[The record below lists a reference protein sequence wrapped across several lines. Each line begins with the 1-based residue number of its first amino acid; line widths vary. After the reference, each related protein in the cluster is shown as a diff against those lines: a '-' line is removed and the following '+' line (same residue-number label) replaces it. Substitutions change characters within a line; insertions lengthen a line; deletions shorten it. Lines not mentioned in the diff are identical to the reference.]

1 MFPETLE
8 SDRLRFERLSHE
20 TVDVFELYE
29 ILGPNPAAAEIFEYL
44 DSSPHRT
51 VKETDDK
58 VRRAKEHFDSGEW
71 VQYAIRP
78 KSTEASAGALA
89 GVAGLYPKWERRV
102 ATLGIILDRPFW
114 GNGYSGERAEVF
126 LELSFDRLD
135 LDLVTVKYIDGN
147 ERSRRAI
154 EKYVDRFGGQYEGLL
169 RHSLAV
175 EGEVY
180 DCHRYSI
187 SSEEYKSKS
196 QITP

>member
-8 SDRLRFERLSHE
+8 SDRLRFERLSNE

-29 ILGPNPAAAEIFEYL
+29 VLGPNPAAEEIFEYL
-44 DSSPHRT
+44 DSSPHQT
-51 VKETDDK
+51 VKETFEK
-58 VRRAKEHFDSGEW
+58 VQRAEEHFDSGEW

-78 KSTEASAGALA
+78 KSTETHPGALA
-89 GVAGLYPKWERRV
+89 GIAGLYPKWERRV

-126 LELSFDRLD
+126 LELAFDHLD
-135 LDLVTVKYIDGN
+135 LELVAVKYIDGN

-154 EKYVDRFGGQYEGLL
+154 EKYVDRFGGQYEGLV
-169 RHSLAV
+169 RNSLAV

-187 SSEEYKSKS
+187 SSEEYESNCH
-196 QITP
+196 ITP